1 DKGNLHANVVWFREE
16 LDKLQSDL
24 DNDPSNVSIQE
35 KEAAAVVSFNEA
47 LLMEKKFLKQKGFLG
62 QPGTTTNF
70 IVNDLFPIKLNDNE
84 ALKMVRDISNQEVK
98 SAMFSMGSDKS
109 PGPNGFTAAF
119 FKES

>member
-24 DNDPSNVSIQE
+24 DNDPSNVGIQE
-35 KEAAAVVSFNEA
+35 KEATAVVSFNEA
-47 LLMEKKFLKQKGFLG
+47 LLMEKKFLKQKVFLG
-62 QPGTTTNF
+62 QPGTTTDF

-84 ALKMVRDISNQEVK
+84 ALEMVRDISNQEVK

-109 PGPNGFTAAF
+109 PGPNGFTTAF